1 MDEEADGKSTILS
14 PTDDDLTFF
23 DMGLLGK
30 EVGLGINLSGAV
42 VVHDEIGLNI

>member
-14 PTDDDLTFF
+14 PTDDLTFF